1 MMDAS
6 DMIASTRPPGDPLLQ
21 IDNLRTYFHTRDG
34 VVRAVDDVSYSVRAG
49 EMLGVVGESGC
60 GKSITA
66 LSVMGLVPKPAGKVV
81 SGSIR
86 LLDRDLVQLSETEMR
101 AIRGN
106 DIAMIFQEPMTALNP
121 VLRVGY
127 QIAETIVLHRKV
139 GWAKARQRAL
149 EMLQQV
155 QIPDPERRAEQYP
168 HELSGGMRQRVMIAI
183 ALACDPKLLIA
194 DEPTTALDVTVQ
206 AQILSL
212 LKDLR
217 ERLGTAIILITHDL
231 GVVAQTCDRV
241 VVMYGGRK
249 VEQASVAD
257 LFREPQHPYTRG
269 LMASMPRIKART
281 QGLRPRLAEIRGT
294 VPNLK
299 DLPPGCRFADRC
311 PRAEDI
317 CRRED
322 PPLKH
327 CGGHSVA
334 CFFPGALTSEAL

>member
-127 QIAETIVLHRKV
+127 QIAETIVL
-139 GWAKARQRAL
+139 QRASA
-149 EMLQQV
+149 
-155 QIPDPERRAEQYP
+155 PSRCC
-168 HELSGGMRQRVMIAI
+168 S
-183 ALACDPKLLIA
+183 K
-194 DEPTTALDVTVQ
+194 
-206 AQILSL
+206 
-212 LKDLR
+212 
-217 ERLGTAIILITHDL
+217 
-231 GVVAQTCDRV
+231 
-241 VVMYGGRK
+241 
-249 VEQASVAD
+249 
-257 LFREPQHPYTRG
+257 
-269 LMASMPRIKART
+269 
-281 QGLRPRLAEIRGT
+281 
-294 VPNLK
+294 
-299 DLPPGCRFADRC
+299 CRFLIRSGAPSNIRMSS
-311 PRAEDI
+311 RAA
-317 CRRED
+317 
-322 PPLKH
+322 
-327 CGGHSVA
+327 CGSA
-334 CFFPGALTSEAL
+334 